1 MVEGISAAI
10 LAGGSGRR
18 VNGMIKPKIVIDGE
32 MIISRIISVIRDI
45 FDEII
50 IVTNTPSEFEE
61 FSFCKIV
68 GDEIVNSGPLG
79 GIHAALK
86 ASSNKAVFI
95 MGGDMP
101 FPDRRVIM
109 KVTKAYDNK
118 ICDALIP
125 RIDDYMEPLFS
136 VYSVTLVKS
145 IEDHL
150 ARNSRIAVVDFVR
163 TINVIYL
170 QLKTTTINKRTFTNI
185 NSLEDI
191 IDAGERPNQKSSS
204 SRDPRKS

>member
-1 MVEGISAAI
+1 MAEKISAAI
-10 LAGGSGRR
+10 LAGGIGSRFH
-18 VNGMIKPKIVIDGE
+18 GMIKPKIIIGGE

-68 GDEIVNSGPLG
+68 KDEIVNSGPLG

-86 ASSNKAVFI
+86 SSSNKAVFI
-95 MGGDMP
+95 LGGDMP
-101 FPDRRVIM
+101 FPDKRIIRKVI
-109 KVTKAYDNK
+109 KAYDNK

-125 RIDDYMEPLFS
+125 RIEDYIEPLFS
-136 VYSVTLVKS
+136 VYSVSLVKA

-150 ARNSRIAVVDFVR
+150 ARNSRIAVADFVR
-163 TINVIYL
+163 TVNVRYL
-170 QLKTTTINKRTFTNI
+170 QLKKSTINNRAFTNI
-185 NSLEDI
+185 NSPEDI
-191 IDAGERPNQKSSS
+191 IDAGERLDQKSTT
-204 SRDPRKS
+204 SRDFRKS